1 MKILKPLAYSLLGT
15 LLCLSGHVLSQTAP
29 ESDASQT
36 TSERIA
42 VDINTADASSLAEV
56 LDGVGLSRARSIV
69 EWREANGPFED
80 PYDLVQVRGISER
93 IVSLNESRILVV
105 ENNERY
111 TDE

>member
-1 MKILKPLAYSLLGT
+1 MYIFKSVAYSLLGA
-15 LLCLSGHVLSQTAP
+15 LLCLSQPALSQTAS
-29 ESDASQT
+29 ESDAAHT
-36 TSERIA
+36 ASERPA

-56 LDGVGLSRARSIV
+56 LDGVGLSRARSII

-93 IVSLNESRILVV
+93 IVSLNESRILI
-105 ENNERY
+105 ESDGRY